1 MKNSSYWLKNAHIPQ
16 SLLSAEGNF
25 TITSDQ
31 LLKTN
36 LLIHDGKVREIQP
49 HYHTDFHNLP
59 VIDLENNI
67 VLPCLIDVHTHLDK
81 GHIWQ
86 RCPNTNGTFQN
97 ALNAVFSDQRRWN
110 AKDLYRRMDF
120 GLKCSYAHGTKAL
133 RTHLDCPPE
142 LLPITLAVW
151 QELRPKWQDR
161 VVLQAVSLVTLDC
174 YVGDYGEHLADQI
187 AEIGGILG
195 GVAYMNP
202 QLELQLD
209 RLFQLAKD
217 RNLAVDLHTDENG
230 DRTSET
236 LRYTAEAVIRNQFT
250 LPVTC
255 GHCCSLS
262 VQSDA
267 RAWQTMELVKQ
278 TKINIV
284 SLPLCNLYLQDR
296 QYASAGKSPIT
307 PQWRGI
313 TRVHELQQL
322 GVPVA
327 LASDN
332 CRDPF
337 YAFGD
342 HDLLQVFTQSVQIGH
357 LDTDYNAWI
366 RSINQVPAQIMNLPN
381 AGVIRVGMTA
391 DLIIF
396 NARYYSEL
404 LSRPQSDRRIMRCG
418 QFIDAVLPSYRELDD
433 LLMPDA
439 QSTHQTKAEAD

>member
-1 MKNSSYWLKNAHIPQ
+1 MANSSYWLQNAHIPQ
-16 SLLSAEGNF
+16 SLLVAEGDF
-25 TITSDQ
+25 TITRDQ
-31 LLKTN
+31 LVKAN
-36 LLIHDGKVREIQP
+36 LLIADGKVRAIQP
-49 HYHTDFHNLP
+49 HYYTDFHDLP
-59 VIDLENNI
+59 VIDLQNNI
-67 VLPCLIDVHTHLDK
+67 LLPCLIDVHTHLDK

-86 RCPNTNGTFQN
+86 RCPNPDGTFQS
-97 ALNAVFSDQRRWN
+97 ALNAVFSDQCRWDEG
-110 AKDLYRRMDF
+110 DLYRRMEF

-151 QELRPKWQDR
+151 QKLRQEWQDR
-161 VVLQAVSLVTLDC
+161 IILQAVSLVTLD
-174 YVGDYGEHLADQI
+174 YYAGYYGERLADKM

-230 DRTSET
+230 DRTSEA
-236 LRYTAEAVIRNQFT
+236 LRYTAEAVIRHQFD

-262 VQSDA
+262 VQPKE
-267 RAWQTMELVKQ
+267 RAWQTMELVSQ
-278 TKINIV
+278 SRINIV

-296 QYASAGKSPIT
+296 QYSAEQKLPIT

-342 HDLLQVFTQSVQIGH
+342 HDLLQVFSQAVQIGH
-357 LDTDYNAWI
+357 LDTNYNGWI
-366 RSINQVPAQIMNLPN
+366 KSITQVPAQIMNL
-381 AGVIRVGMTA
+381 ADGGIITVDMTA
-391 DLIIF
+391 DLIVF
-396 NARYYSEL
+396 NARYYGEL
-404 LSRPQSDRRIMRCG
+404 LSRPQSDRRIIRHG
-418 QFIDAVLPSYRELDD
+418 QYIDAVLPSYRELDD
-433 LLMPDA
+433 LLAPDG
-439 QSTHQTKAEAD
+439 

>member
-1 MKNSSYWLKNAHIPQ
+1 MANSSYWLRNTHIPQ
-16 SLLSAEGNF
+16 SLLVAEGNF
-25 TITSDQ
+25 FITQDQ
-31 LLKTN
+31 LVKAN
-36 LLIHDGKVREIQP
+36 LLIHDGKVQKINP
-49 HYHTDFHNLP
+49 HIHTDFHNLP

-67 VLPCLIDVHTHLDK
+67 LLPCLIDVHTHLDK

-86 RCPNTNGTFQN
+86 RCANPDGTFHS
-97 ALNAVFSDQRRWN
+97 ALDAVFKDQRRWN
-110 AKDLYRRMDF
+110 ANDLYQRMEF

-133 RTHLDCPPE
+133 RTHLDCPAE

-151 QELRPKWQDR
+151 QELRQQWQDKMT
-161 VVLQAVSLVTLDC
+161 LQAVSLVSLEY
-174 YVGDYGEHLADQI
+174 YVGDYGEKLADQM

-217 RNLAVDLHTDENG
+217 RHLAVDLHTDENG

-236 LRYTAEAVIRNQFT
+236 LRYTAEAVIRHQFD

-262 VQSDA
+262 VQPRE

-296 QYASAGKSPIT
+296 QYSGKAPLT
-307 PQWRGI
+307 PQWRGL
-313 TRVHELQQL
+313 TRLHELQRL

-342 HDLLQVFTQSVQIGH
+342 HDLLQVFSQSVQIGH
-357 LDTDYNAWI
+357 LDTDYNTWI
-366 RSINQVPAQIMNLPN
+366 KSITQIPAQIMNLAN
-381 AGVIRVGMTA
+381 AGVITVGMTA

-433 LLMPDA
+433 LLAPDG
-439 QSTHQTKAEAD
+439 

>member
-1 MKNSSYWLKNAHIPQ
+1 V
-16 SLLSAEGNF
+16 AEGDF
-25 TITSDQ
+25 TVTSDH
-31 LLKTN
+31 LVKVN
-36 LLIHDGKVREIQP
+36 LLIQGDLLTAIQP
-49 HYHTDFHNLP
+49 HTDTNFSDFP
-59 VIDLENNI
+59 IIDLRNNI
-67 VLPCLIDVHTHLDK
+67 ILPCFVDVHTHLDK

-86 RCPNTNGTFQN
+86 RCPNPDGTFSS
-97 ALNAVFSDQRRWN
+97 ALNAVVTDQPYWHYQ
-110 AKDLYRRMDF
+110 DLYRRMEF

-133 RTHLDCPPE
+133 RTHLDCPPQ

-151 QELRPKWQDR
+151 QKLRQEWQDR
-161 VVLQAVSLVTLDC
+161 IECQAVSLVTLDH
-174 YVGDYGEHLADQI
+174 YDDDYGEKLANQM
-187 AEIGGILG
+187 AEMGGILG

-202 QLELQLD
+202 RLPAQLD

-236 LRYTAEAVIRNQFT
+236 LRYTAEAVIRNEFN

-262 VQSDA
+262 VQSADIA
-267 RAWQTMELVKQ
+267 RQTMELVKES
-278 TKINIV
+278 KINIV

-296 QYASAGKSPIT
+296 QYAEVKQSPIT

-313 TRVHELQQL
+313 TRIHELQQL
-322 GVPVA
+322 HIPVA

-357 LDTDYNAWI
+357 LDTNYNQWI
-366 RSINQVPAQIMNLPN
+366 KSITQTPAQIMGLET
-381 AGVIRVGMTA
+381 AGVIAVGMPA

-396 NARYYSEL
+396 HARDYSEL
-404 LSRPQSDRRIMRCG
+404 LSRPQSDRQVMRQG
-418 QFIDAVLPSYRELDD
+418 KLITAPLPSYRELDD
-433 LLMPDA
+433 LLGL
-439 QSTHQTKAEAD
+439 E

>member
-1 MKNSSYWLKNAHIPQ
+1 MANSSYWLRNAHIPQ
-16 SLLSAEGNF
+16 SLLVAEGNF
-25 TITSDQ
+25 SITRDELVKAS
-31 LLKTN
+31 
-36 LLIHDGKVREIQP
+36 LLIADGKVRAIQP
-49 HYHTDFHNLP
+49 HYYTDFHDLP
-59 VIDLENNI
+59 VIDLQNNI
-67 VLPCLIDVHTHLDK
+67 LLPCLIDVHTHLDK

-86 RCPNTNGTFQN
+86 RCPNPDGTFQS
-97 ALNAVFSDQRRWN
+97 ALNAVFSDQCCWDER
-110 AKDLYRRMDF
+110 DLYRRMEF
-120 GLKCSYAHGTKAL
+120 GLRCSYAHGTKAL
-133 RTHLDCPPE
+133 RTHLDCPPQ
-142 LLPITLAVW
+142 LLPVALAVW
-151 QELRPKWQDR
+151 QKLRQEWQDR
-161 VVLQAVSLVTLDC
+161 IILQAVSLVTLD
-174 YVGDYGEHLADQI
+174 YYAGDYGEQLADKM

-236 LRYTAEAVIRNQFT
+236 LRYTAEAVIRHQFD

-262 VQSDA
+262 VQSHD
-267 RAWQTMELVKQ
+267 RAWQTMELVRQ
-278 TKINIV
+278 GRINIV

-296 QYASAGKSPIT
+296 QYSAVEKLPIT

-322 GVPVA
+322 GIPVA

-342 HDLLQVFTQSVQIGH
+342 HDLLQVFSQGVQIGH
-357 LDTDYNAWI
+357 LDSNYNGWI
-366 RSINQVPAQIMNLPN
+366 KSITQVPAQIMNL
-381 AGVIRVGMTA
+381 ADGGVITVGMTA

-404 LSRPQSDRRIMRCG
+404 LSRPQSDRRIIRHG
-418 QFIDAVLPSYRELDD
+418 QFIEPVLPSYRELDD
-433 LLMPDA
+433 LLMPDG
-439 QSTHQTKAEAD
+439 

>member
-1 MKNSSYWLKNAHIPQ
+1 MASSSYWLKNAHIPQ
-16 SLLSAEGNF
+16 SLLIAQGNF
-25 TITSDQ
+25 SITRDQ
-31 LLKTN
+31 LVKVN
-36 LLIHDGKVREIQP
+36 LLIADGKVREIQP
-49 HYHTDFHNLP
+49 HCYTDFHDLP
-59 VIDLENNI
+59 VIDLQNNI
-67 VLPCLIDVHTHLDK
+67 LLPCLVDVHTHLDK

-86 RCPNTNGTFQN
+86 RCPNPDGTFPS
-97 ALNAVFSDQRRWN
+97 ALNAVFQDQNQWHEW
-110 AKDLYRRMDF
+110 DLYRRMEF
-120 GLKCSYAHGTKAL
+120 GLQCSYAHGTKAL
-133 RTHLDCPPE
+133 RTHLDCPPN
-142 LLPITLAVW
+142 LLLTTLAVW
-151 QELRPKWQDR
+151 QKLRQEWQDR
-161 VVLQAVSLVTLDC
+161 IVLQAVSLVTLD
-174 YVGDYGEHLADQI
+174 YYMGEYGEQLADKI

-202 QLELQLD
+202 QLESQLD

-236 LRYTAEAVIRNQFT
+236 LRYTAEAVIRNQFN

-262 VQSDA
+262 VQSDD
-267 RAWQTMELVKQ
+267 RAWQTMQLVKES
-278 TKINIV
+278 KIDIV

-296 QYASAGKSPIT
+296 QYSAEQKLPIT

-342 HDLLQVFTQSVQIGH
+342 HDLLQVFSQAVQIGH
-357 LDTDYNAWI
+357 LDTNYNGWI
-366 RSINQVPAQIMNLPN
+366 KSITQVPAQIMNL
-381 AGVIRVGMTA
+381 ADGGTITTGMTA
-391 DLIIF
+391 DLIMF

-433 LLMPDA
+433 LLAPD
-439 QSTHQTKAEAD
+439 